1 MTRSDT
7 LAGLH
12 RKATPPQ
19 PKRAKI
25 FLQVHLMGLAV
36 WYNLINKT
44 AQAAPAQKRKEIKM
58 KESTQKIVM
67 EILESELHAAEK
79 SIHFINVAIKIATA
93 EKNVSAIKTQER
105 LKKHA
110 LQRIETLQNAI
121 KDLSE
126 K

>member
-1 MTRSDT
+1 
-7 LAGLH
+7 
-12 RKATPPQ
+12 
-19 PKRAKI
+19 
-25 FLQVHLMGLAV
+25 
-36 WYNLINKT
+36 
-44 AQAAPAQKRKEIKM
+44 M